1 MLFMAIMYCSK
12 NVLNV
17 LYIAGLVMSKVYRNT
32 IVRGRSFMTLKRQI
46 KNNLKLTKR
55 KLFVKV
61 NGIEGIDQEI
71 ILN

>member
-1 MLFMAIMYCSK
+1 
-12 NVLNV
+12 
-17 LYIAGLVMSKVYRNT
+17 
-32 IVRGRSFMTLKRQI
+32 MTLKRQI